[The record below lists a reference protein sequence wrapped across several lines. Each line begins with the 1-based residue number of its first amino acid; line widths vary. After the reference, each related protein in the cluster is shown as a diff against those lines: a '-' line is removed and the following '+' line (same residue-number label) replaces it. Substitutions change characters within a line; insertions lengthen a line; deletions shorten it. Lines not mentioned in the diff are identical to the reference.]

1 MARQGYDPIR
11 RLRAFARE
19 YTEGFKSE
27 DFRRLFDRDAA
38 SAFETLTRD
47 RTGAEPRDRLTRF
60 FERARLLLLGIAFR
74 LSPARRLLF
83 GLSLLAALFGLLDLE
98 ISLSSEEDVGWRL
111 VVDTSSIWSVAAIAG
126 LFLLLTLELVDKLR
140 VRDEIELARTLQ
152 QDLLPKR
159 DPPLPGWRFAHS
171 SRSAAE
177 VGGDSFD
184 LHPLPDGRLA
194 LFIADASGHGM
205 GAGLVMAIAHST
217 IRTALD
223 VEPTCARVHSLLNR
237 TLYRTGDRRTYLTLF
252 FGLLDPGTGLLE
264 YFLAGHPFPMLR
276 RADGSLVELGRGSL
290 PLGLKDPLPVLCEPL
305 DLEPGDL
312 LLLYTDGLPEAI
324 DLAGNAFGYPRLA
337 EQLAAGGDCTAVHE
351 RLRGALD
358 AHLGGEPLRDDV
370 TLLLIEREAPLPPVP
385 A

>member
-1 MARQGYDPIR
+1 MAKREEHPIR
-11 RLRAFARE
+11 RLRAFVRE
-19 YTEGFKSE
+19 ATEGLRSE
-27 DFRRLFDRDAA
+27 DFRRLFDQDAA
-38 SAFETLTRD
+38 SAFEALTRD
-47 RTGAEPRDRLTRF
+47 QAGQEPRDRVTRF
-60 FERARLLLLGIAFR
+60 FERARLLLVGIAFR

-98 ISLSSEEDVGWRL
+98 INLSSKASEGWKL
-111 VVDTSSIWSVAAIAG
+111 VVDTSSFWSMAAIGG

-152 QDLLPKR
+152 HDLLPKT
-159 DPPLPGWRFAHS
+159 DPPLPGWHFAHS
-171 SRSAAE
+171 SESAAE

-184 LHPLPDGRLA
+184 LYPLPDGRLA

-223 VEPTCARVHSLLNR
+223 VEPTCARVHGLLNR
-237 TLYRTGDRRTYLTLF
+237 TLCRTGDRRNYLTLF
-252 FGLLDPGTGLLE
+252 FALLDPATGLLE
-264 YFLAGHPFPMLR
+264 YFLAGHPFPLLR
-276 RADGSLVELGRGSL
+276 RADGSIVELGRGSL

-305 DLEPGDL
+305 QLAPGDL

-324 DLAGNAFGYPRLA
+324 DPTGNAFSFPRVA
-337 EQLAAGGDCTAVHE
+337 ELLAAGGDCRAVHE
-351 RLRGALD
+351 RVQQALA

-370 TLLLIEREAPLPPVP
+370 TLLLIEREAPRPPLPV
-385 A
+385 